1 MPCLL
6 ITTSRLLVTPQHQ
19 QLIDKYKA
27 VVLRD
32 LQRDAVD
39 KKKDEQIKQ
48 LSSEIALLK
57 NVFDQVKQLT
67 EGLQQ
72 QVATLIQENA
82 EKDKKI
88 ERLSIVEHQYEILK
102 KMVYDRSS
110 EKSHN
115 PLPGQLVL
123 ELETEVVEACS
134 INDGQRV
141 KEHTK
146 HKAKNENHPGRNQIP
161 AHVPR
166 EYVDIYPP
174 DLPEGAQLY
183 DKEETEQLEYDPA
196 KLFATVYRRYKY
208 KLVMPDGSVQ
218 FFIGQ
223 LPAHKDK
230 SIAAPSLKAH
240 MTVEK
245 YMYHTLIYRLLQ
257 KFSHI
262 GIDIAQSTAGDWIG
276 DVAHCLIAIYD
287 AHRHNIIYAPS
298 KYLTA
303 DETTLRVLDSD
314 KPKGKKS
321 HIGYIWAYCNP
332 VDKLVFF
339 EYQRGRGNKHARNVL
354 DKFTGELASDG
365 YNVYK
370 HYGQKEGVNHS
381 CCNAHCRRK
390 FDDAK
395 LTDKKRA
402 DHVIALYGKL
412 YAVEAYARENKLNDD
427 ERLAIRQAKSVPI
440 FEELAAYIKEQ
451 RSKIIKAQYPIEKA
465 FNYFL
470 EREKELS
477 MFLHNGMLEIDTN
490 IIENTIRPI
499 VVGKKNYLFAGSHDA
514 AQNAA
519 IIYSLFATCR
529 LHNVN
534 PYDWLKHVL
543 TVMPTFPANRINEL
557 LPQNWKREI

>member
-1 MPCLL
+1 ML
-6 ITTSRLLVTPQHQ
+6 ITPQHQ
-19 QLIDKYKA
+19 QLLDKYNAVIMRDMQHNA
-27 VVLRD
+27 VVN
-32 LQRDAVD
+32 
-39 KKKDEQIKQ
+39 KKDEQIRQ
-48 LSSEIALLK
+48 LSSEVTLLK
-57 NVFDQVKQLT
+57 NAFDQLKQIAET
-67 EGLQQ
+67 QQ
-72 QVATLIQENA
+72 QQIASLIQANA
-82 EKDKKI
+82 QKDKQI
-88 ERLSIVEHQYEILK
+88 EKLQITAYQYEILK
-102 KMVYDRSS
+102 KMVFDRSS
-110 EKSHN
+110 EKSHHAV
-115 PLPGQLVL
+115 PDQLALGL
-123 ELETEVVEACS
+123 EAEVVEACN

-161 AHVPR
+161 EHIPK
-166 EYVDIYPP
+166 EYIDIYPEN
-174 DLPEGAQLY
+174 LPEGAQLY

-196 KLFATVYRRYKY
+196 KLFATVYRRHKY

-218 FFIGQ
+218 FFIGE

-240 MTVEK
+240 MAVEK
-245 YMYHTLIYRLLQ
+245 YMYHTPIYRLLQ
-257 KFSHI
+257 KFSHH
-262 GIDIAQSTAGDWIG
+262 GIDIAQSTACDWISN
-276 DVAHCLIAIYD
+276 VAHCLLTIYD
-287 AHRHNIIYAPS
+287 AHRHHIIYAPS
-298 KYLTA
+298 KYLMA

-339 EYQRGRGNKHARNVL
+339 EYQRGRGNKHARSVL
-354 DKFTGELASDG
+354 EKFTGELASDG

-370 HYGQKEGVNHS
+370 HYGQKDGINHS
-381 CCNAHCRRK
+381 CCNSHSRRK

-402 DHVIALYGKL
+402 EHVIALYGKL
-412 YAVEAYARENKLNDD
+412 YAVEGYARENRLNAD
-427 ERLAIRQAKSVPI
+427 ERLIIRQAKSVPV
-440 FEELAAYIKEQ
+440 FEQLAAYIKEQ

-499 VVGKKNYLFAGSHDA
+499 VIGKKNYLFAGSHDA

-529 LHNVN
+529 LHNIN
-534 PYDWLKHVL
+534 PYDWLKYVL
-543 TVMPTFPANRINEL
+543 TVIPAFPASRISEL
-557 LPQNWKREI
+557 LPQNWKREIK

>member
-1 MPCLL
+1 M
-6 ITTSRLLVTPQHQ
+6 
-19 QLIDKYKA
+19 
-27 VVLRD
+27 RD
-32 LQRDAVD
+32 MQRDAVE
-39 KKKDEQIKQ
+39 KKKDEQIRQ
-48 LSSEIALLK
+48 LSSEITLLK
-57 NVFDQVKQLT
+57 SAFDQIKQIA
-67 EGLQQ
+67 ELQQ
-72 QVATLIQENA
+72 QQITSLIQANA
-82 EKDKKI
+82 EKDKQI
-88 ERLSIVEHQYEILK
+88 EKLTITEYQYDILK

-115 PLPGQLVL
+115 ILPGQLAL
-123 ELETEVVEACS
+123 SLDAEIVEACS
-134 INDGQRV
+134 INDGQRI

-146 HKAKNENHPGRNQIP
+146 HKSQNENHPGRNQIP
-161 AHVPR
+161 AHIPR
-166 EYVDIYPP
+166 EFIDIYPEN
-174 DLPEGAQLY
+174 LPEGAVPY

-196 KLFATVYRRYKY
+196 KLFATVYRRHKY
-208 KLVMPDGSVQ
+208 KLVMSDGSVQ

-245 YMYHTLIYRLLQ
+245 YMYHTPIYRLLQ
-257 KFSHI
+257 KFSHN
-262 GIDIAQSTAGDWIG
+262 GIDIAQSTACDWISN
-276 DVAHCLIAIYD
+276 VAHSLLTIYD

-298 KYLTA
+298 KYLMA

-354 DKFTGELASDG
+354 EKFTGKLLTDG
-365 YNVYK
+365 YSVYK
-370 HYGQKEGVNHS
+370 HYGQREDIEHA

-390 FDDAK
+390 YDEAK

-402 DHVIALYGKL
+402 EHVKAIYGRL
-412 YAVEAYARENKLNDD
+412 YAVEAYARENKLNYD
-427 ERLAIRQAKSVPI
+427 ERLIIRQAKSVPI

-451 RSKIIKAQYPIEKA
+451 RSKFIKAQYPIEKA

-477 MFLHNGMLEIDTN
+477 MFLHDGMLEIDTN

-499 VVGKKNYLFAGSHDA
+499 VLGKKNYLFAGSHDA
-514 AQNAA
+514 AQKAA

-534 PYDWLKHVL
+534 PYDWLKYVL
-543 TVMPTFPANRINEL
+543 TVIPTFPSSRISEL
-557 LPQNWKREI
+557 LPQNWKREIIQLPAPVCQ